1 MARLSLSVSLPLLLL
16 AIAASS
22 AGAQVPDD
30 VSRAY
35 ERASTL
41 VRDGQGEEGR
51 RIVDSLFVRAREGT
65 DEHAEALYW
74 RAALARDAQQAERDY
89 RLLVV
94 QYPVS
99 PRTARALLALAQ
111 IELARGDRERALA
124 HLVRIDREHPSG
136 DVAGTAAF
144 WTARVRFEMNDEPR
158 ACAALDDA
166 QRGLGAD
173 DVELRNQVEFYATR
187 CVGVERDTSRSVAS
201 RADAESAAP
210 GGSRPA
216 SPAAG
221 RAAAAAESAAAPSAA
236 FAVQIAAY
244 SSRADADALVN
255 RLARRDVRARV
266 VSAEPLFRVWT
277 GNYAT
282 RAEANAALRKL
293 REQRIEG
300 FVVQQRPDR

>member
-1 MARLSLSVSLPLLLL
+1 MARLSLSLPLLLL

-22 AGAQVPDD
+22 AGAQLPDD

-35 ERASTL
+35 ERASAL

-51 RIVDSLFVRAREGT
+51 RIVDSLFVRAREGS

-99 PRTARALLALAQ
+99 QRTARALLALAQ

-124 HLVRIDREHPSG
+124 HLVRIAREHPSG
-136 DVAGTAAF
+136 DVTGTAAF

-187 CVGVERDTSRSVAS
+187 CVGVTRDTSLSVAS
-201 RADAESAAP
+201 RTAT
-210 GGSRPA
+210 
-216 SPAAG
+216 
-221 RAAAAAESAAAPSAA
+221 AAESAPAPSAG

-244 SSRADADALVN
+244 TSRADADALVS
-255 RLARRDVRARV
+255 RLARRDIRARV
-266 VSAEPLFRVWT
+266 VGAEKPFRVWT
-277 GNYAT
+277 GNFAT
-282 RAEANAALRKL
+282 RAEANAALRTL